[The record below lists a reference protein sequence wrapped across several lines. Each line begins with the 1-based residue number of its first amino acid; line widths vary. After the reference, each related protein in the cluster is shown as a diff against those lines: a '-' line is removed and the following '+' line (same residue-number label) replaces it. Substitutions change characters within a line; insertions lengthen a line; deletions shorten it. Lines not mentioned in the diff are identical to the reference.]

1 MTYFLDAN
9 IISYLLKGNAAVLK
23 KLEELAE
30 DDNQFGIKTTKQYFA
45 NALRIGGAAEPF
57 RSVAEQWSAGARN
70 PGKPDPRKR
79 GTPVFG
85 EISWRTC
92 YFSVISG
99 GVWLSGCGSGGFLV
113 CAGRFCGRL

>member
-57 RSVAEQWSAGARN
+57 RSVAKEWSAVH
-70 PGKPDPRKR
+70 
-79 GTPVFG
+79 GTPESLTRVSG
-85 EISWRTC
+85 ERQ
-92 YFSVISG
+92 
-99 GVWLSGCGSGGFLV
+99 FLV
-113 CAGRFCGRL
+113 KFLGELVIFP

>member
-45 NALRIGGAAEPF
+45 NALRIGGAH
-57 RSVAEQWSAGARN
+57 
-70 PGKPDPRKR
+70 
-79 GTPVFG
+79 
-85 EISWRTC
+85 
-92 YFSVISG
+92 
-99 GVWLSGCGSGGFLV
+99 
-113 CAGRFCGRL
+113 

>member
-45 NALRIGGAAEPF
+45 NALRIGGAAEPL
-57 RSVAEQWSAGARN
+57 RSNGVWEHGTPESLTRRE
-70 PGKPDPRKR
+70 RKR
-79 GTPVFG
+79 P
-85 EISWRTC
+85 
-92 YFSVISG
+92 
-99 GVWLSGCGSGGFLV
+99 
-113 CAGRFCGRL
+113 